1 MKVYITDK
9 DLIDLKDG
17 VKNKRYA
24 KYAKNKKFMA
34 GLFKVIHLMES
45 VEKASGLAA
54 YSYLHYERLKG
65 IGKSSVRVV
74 NGMVERL
81 IFKELDDGVEI
92 EIIELN
98 SDHYGNKK

>member
-1 MKVYITDK
+1 MKVYISDP

-17 VKNKRYA
+17 VKNRRYA

-34 GLFKVIHLMES
+34 GLYRVLDIMQRI
-45 VEKASGLAA
+45 EKANMLSI
-54 YSYLHYERLKG
+54 YSYLHYEKL
-65 IGKSSVRVV
+65 IGNNKSSVRIV

-81 IFKELDDGVEI
+81 IFREIDDGVEI

-98 SDHYGNKK
+98 TDHYGNKK